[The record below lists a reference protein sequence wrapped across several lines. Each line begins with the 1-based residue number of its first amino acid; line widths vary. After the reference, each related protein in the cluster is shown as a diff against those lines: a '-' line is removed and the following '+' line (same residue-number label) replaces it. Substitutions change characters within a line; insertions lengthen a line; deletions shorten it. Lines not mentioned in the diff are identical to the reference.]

1 MKIDLPDEKASQQVA
16 ARLAAC
22 LSAPMIVTFSG
33 DIGVGKT
40 TFIRA
45 MLYSLGVKSVIKSPT
60 FSIVESYQGTHLQI
74 NHFDLYRIRDEIELD
89 EIGFREYFSNT
100 ALCCIEWP
108 EQAPTYLAK
117 VDVGIKLSI
126 KGEGRSMYMEAF
138 SALGR
143 EALSCLAGG

>member
-1 MKIDLPDEKASQQVA
+1 MKIDLPDEKASQEIA

-22 LSAPMIVTFSG
+22 LSAPLIVTFRG

-45 MLYSLGVKSVIKSPT
+45 MLHSLGVKSVIKSPT
-60 FSIVESYQGTHLQI
+60 FSIVESYQGTNLQI

-89 EIGFREYFSNT
+89 EIGFREYFSNN

-117 VDVGIKLSI
+117 VDVGVKLSI
-126 KGEGRSMYMEAF
+126 KGGGRSMQIEAF
-138 SALGR
+138 SSSGR
-143 EALSCLAGG
+143 IALSCLAGG